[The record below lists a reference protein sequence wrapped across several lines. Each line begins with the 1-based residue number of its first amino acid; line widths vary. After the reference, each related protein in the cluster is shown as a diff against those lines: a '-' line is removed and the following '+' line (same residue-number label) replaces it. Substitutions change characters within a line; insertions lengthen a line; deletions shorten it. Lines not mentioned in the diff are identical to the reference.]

1 MVYNQYG
8 AQNQHQSQGQQHYS
22 TRDATP
28 VPGISIKPPL
38 VQPAPGQHIVHYEVY
53 SPKVGCCECEGMT
66 STGMVA
72 VILLL
77 IFLPPFCFIPCLMNE
92 CFEQQ
97 QRPVYGY
104 PPGSSTQQY
113 QQSGQQGQQY
123 GQQNQHSGSQGQQYQ
138 PSAQKGQQYPET
150 SIPVAEPVQGQ
161 PVSYPKATQP
171 PTQPPV

>member
-1 MVYNQYG
+1 MQ
-8 AQNQHQSQGQQHYS
+8 
-22 TRDATP
+22 
-28 VPGISIKPPL
+28 
-38 VQPAPGQHIVHYEVY
+38 
-53 SPKVGCCECEGMT
+53 VGCCECEGMT

-104 PPGSSTQQY
+104 PAGSSNQQY
-113 QQSGQQGQQY
+113 QQSGQQGQQGQQY
-123 GQQNQHSGSQGQQYQ
+123 GQQGEQGQYYQ
-138 PSAQKGQQYPET
+138 QTGQKGQQYPET
-150 SIPVAEPVQGQ
+150 HIPVAEPVQGQ

-171 PTQPPV
+171 PTQP

>member
-1 MVYNQYG
+1 
-8 AQNQHQSQGQQHYS
+8 
-22 TRDATP
+22 
-28 VPGISIKPPL
+28 
-38 VQPAPGQHIVHYEVY
+38 
-53 SPKVGCCECEGMT
+53 MT

-104 PPGSSTQQY
+104 APGSSNQQY
-113 QQSGQQGQQY
+113 QQSSQQGQQSRQDGGQYDQQGKQYGQQGQQY
-123 GQQNQHSGSQGQQYQ
+123 PQ
-138 PSAQKGQQYPET
+138 T

-171 PTQPPV
+171 PTQPPI